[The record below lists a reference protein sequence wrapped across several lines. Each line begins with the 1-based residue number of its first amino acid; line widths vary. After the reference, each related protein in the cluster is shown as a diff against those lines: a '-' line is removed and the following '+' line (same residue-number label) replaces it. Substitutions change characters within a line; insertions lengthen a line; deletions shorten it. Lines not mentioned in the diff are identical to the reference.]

1 MADDVVMVTADDAL
15 FDSPIGSSLDPPQRQ
30 GSMYTAFEAYVE
42 SQRITDPEARKF
54 FGDAFMAAAAA
65 ASIVPT
71 PAAPTV
77 APTVG
82 PTVGPT
88 VVPTVAPTMG
98 PAVGASL
105 NERRLALVERRW
117 QLQRDVRELAK
128 ASQVVDQVRYGSHL
142 WLPSMAHSVA
152 HASAP
157 H

>member
-65 ASIVPT
+65 SMAASMVPT
-71 PAAPTV
+71 PAGAV
-77 APTVG
+77 A
-82 PTVGPT
+82 
-88 VVPTVAPTMG
+88 PTVAPTMG

-152 HASAP
+152 HASDP
-157 H
+157 RLRSTPQIH